1 MDASVAFANLNWLAI
16 IVAALSAFPLGA
28 LWYGPLFQKPWM
40 ALTGI
45 TKDSTRQVNMAKLYG
60 SAFVLNLIIAVSL
73 AMFIGGG
80 NWQMGLFAGFMSGF
94 TFVAM
99 AFGVTYLFESR
110 PFRLW
115 AINAG
120 YQTVVF
126 TVMGVI
132 LGAWH

>member
-1 MDASVAFANLNWLAI
+1 MALSNVNWLAI
-16 IVAALSAFPLGA
+16 IVAALAPFAIGS
-28 LWYGPLFQKPWM
+28 LWYGPLFAKPWM

-45 TKDSTRQVNMAKLYG
+45 TRGTPRQNSTALTFG
-60 SAFVLNLIIAVSL
+60 GAAVLNLIIATSL

-80 NWQMGLFAGFMSGF
+80 DWMFGLVAGFAAGF

-110 PFRLW
+110 PLRLW
-115 AINAG
+115 LINAG
-120 YQTVVF
+120 YQTVAF
-126 TVMGVI
+126 TIMGAI

>member
-1 MDASVAFANLNWLAI
+1 MDASVALAHLNWLAVV
-16 IVAALSAFPLGA
+16 VAALSPFVLGY
-28 LWYGPLFQKPWM
+28 LWYGPLFGGSWM

-45 TKDSTRQVNMAKLYG
+45 SKSSPGQNNMGLVFG
-60 SAFVLNLIIAVSL
+60 ITFVLNLIISTSL

-80 NWQMGLFAGFMSGF
+80 DWVFGLFAGFMSGF

-99 AFGVTYLFESR
+99 AFGITYLFESR
-110 PFRLW
+110 PFKLW

>member
-1 MDASVAFANLNWLAI
+1 MDLTNVNWLAV
-16 IVAALSAFPLGA
+16 IVAAIAPFLVGS
-28 LWYGPLFQKPWM
+28 LWYGPLFAKPWS

-45 TKDSTRQVNMAKLYG
+45 TRGTPGQNSMALTTG
-60 SAFVLNLIIAVSL
+60 TSAVLNLVIATSL

-80 NWQMGLFAGFMSGF
+80 GWKSGLFAGFMSGF

-99 AFGVTYLFESR
+99 AFGITYLFESR
-110 PFRLW
+110 PLKLW
-115 AINAG
+115 LINAG

-126 TVMGVI
+126 TIMGTI

>member
-1 MDASVAFANLNWLAI
+1 VVLAQINWLAV
-16 IVAALSAFPLGA
+16 IVAALAPFAIGS
-28 LWYGPLFQKPWM
+28 LWYGPLFVKPWM

-45 TKDSTRQVNMAKLYG
+45 KRDTPGQNSMALTFG
-60 SAFVLNLIIAVSL
+60 AAAVLNLVVAASL

-80 NWQMGLFAGFMSGF
+80 DWSFGLFAGFMAGF
-94 TFVAM
+94 AFVAM

-110 PFRLW
+110 PFKLW
-115 AINAG
+115 LINAG

-126 TVMGVI
+126 SVMGVI

>member
-1 MDASVAFANLNWLAI
+1 MDASATFANLNWLAV
-16 IVAALSAFPLGA
+16 IVAALSPFAIGA

-45 TKDSTRQVNMAKLYG
+45 TKETPGQNSMGLVFGL
-60 SAFVLNLIIAVSL
+60 SFVLNLIIAVSL

-80 NWQMGLFAGFMSGF
+80 DWKMGLFAGFMSGF

-99 AFGVTYLFESR
+99 AFGITYLFESR
-110 PFRLW
+110 PLKLW
-115 AINAG
+115 LINAL

>member
-1 MDASVAFANLNWLAI
+1 VDLTKINWLAV
-16 IVAALSAFPLGA
+16 IVAAIAPFVVGS
-28 LWYGPLFQKPWM
+28 LWYGPLFMKPWS

-45 TKDSTRQVNMAKLYG
+45 KPGTPGQNSMALTMG
-60 SAFVLNLIIAVSL
+60 TSAVLNLVIATSL

-80 NWQMGLFAGFMSGF
+80 GWRAGVFAGFMAGF

-99 AFGVTYLFESR
+99 AFGVVYLFESR
-110 PFRLW
+110 PLKLW
-115 AINAG
+115 LINAG

-126 TVMGVI
+126 TIMGAI

>member
-1 MDASVAFANLNWLAI
+1 MDASVAFSQLNWLAI
-16 IVAALSAFPLGA
+16 VVAALAAFPLGY
-28 LWYGPLFQKPWM
+28 LWYGPLFGRAWM

-45 TKDSTRQVNMAKLYG
+45 TKESAQQKNMAKVYG
-60 SAFVLNLIIAVSL
+60 VTLVLNLVISMSL

-80 NWQMGLFAGFMSGF
+80 DWTFGFFAGFMSGF

-110 PFRLW
+110 RLGLW

-120 YQTVVF
+120 YQTITF
-126 TVMGVI
+126 SVMGVI

>member
-1 MDASVAFANLNWLAI
+1 MDASVALKHINWLAVV
-16 IVAALSAFPLGA
+16 VAALWPFVLGS
-28 LWYGPLFQKPWM
+28 LWYGPVFGKSWM

-45 TKDSTRQVNMAKLYG
+45 SKGTPGQNSMGLVFGTT
-60 SAFVLNLIIAVSL
+60 FVLNLIISTSL

-80 NWQMGLFAGFMSGF
+80 DWVFGFFAGFMSGF

-99 AFGVTYLFESR
+99 AFGITYLFESR
-110 PFRLW
+110 PFKLW

>member
-1 MDASVAFANLNWLAI
+1 VDITKVNWLAV
-16 IVAALSAFPLGA
+16 IVAAIAPFVVGS
-28 LWYGPLFQKPWM
+28 LWYGPLFMKPWS

-45 TKDSTRQVNMAKLYG
+45 KRGTPGQNSMALTMG
-60 SAFVLNLIIAVSL
+60 LSAVLNLVIATSL

-80 NWQMGLFAGFMSGF
+80 GWRAGVFAGFMAGF

-99 AFGVTYLFESR
+99 AFGVVYLFESR
-110 PFRLW
+110 PLKLW
-115 AINAG
+115 LINAG

-126 TVMGVI
+126 TIMGAI

>member
-1 MDASVAFANLNWLAI
+1 MDASVAFAHLNWLAVI
-16 IVAALSAFPLGA
+16 AAALSAFPIGF
-28 LWYGPLFQKPWM
+28 LWYGPLFGKPWM
-40 ALTGI
+40 TLTGI
-45 TKDSTRQVNMAKLYG
+45 TKEKASQANMGMIYG
-60 SAFVLNLIIAVSL
+60 SALVLNLIIATSL

-80 NWQMGLFAGFMSGF
+80 DWTFGLFAGFMSGF

-99 AFGVTYLFESR
+99 AFGVVYLFESR

-120 YQTVVF
+120 YQTITF

>member
-1 MDASVAFANLNWLAI
+1 MVLAHINWLAV
-16 IVAALSAFPLGA
+16 IVAALAPFAIGS
-28 LWYGPLFQKPWM
+28 LWYGPLFSRPWM

-45 TKDSTRQVNMAKLYG
+45 KPGTPGQNSMPLTFGTA
-60 SAFVLNLIIAVSL
+60 AVLNLITATSL

-80 NWQMGLFAGFMSGF
+80 DWSFGLFAGFMAGF

-99 AFGVTYLFESR
+99 AFGVTYVFESR
-110 PFRLW
+110 PLKLW
-115 AINAG
+115 LINAG
-120 YQTVVF
+120 YNVVVF

>member
-1 MDASVAFANLNWLAI
+1 MALSNVNWLAI
-16 IVAALSAFPLGA
+16 IVAALAPFAIGS
-28 LWYGPLFQKPWM
+28 LWYGPLFGKPWT

-45 TKDSTRQVNMAKLYG
+45 SRGTPGQNSMALTYG
-60 SAFVLNLIIAVSL
+60 GALALNLIIATSL

-80 NWQMGLFAGFMSGF
+80 GWMSGLFAGFAAGF

-99 AFGVTYLFESR
+99 AFGITYLFESR
-110 PFRLW
+110 PFKLW
-115 AINAG
+115 LINAG

-126 TVMGVI
+126 TIMGLI